1 MHQFG
6 GRKENFLWKSY
17 CVNFKCNLD
26 VFLNILMYSFWEVW
40 LMAIQILCILGSL
53 AADSVL
59 NLFCSCLSVLGVSP
73 YSRRLVHRTGCSWLL
88 NYITLVAQWKHP
100 ANDYILLM
108 FVVLFAFLYVRN
120 INIVFWRVKI
130 SLVWY
135 WGNIWNHW
143 PQQVSLR
150 IGNFLRYHFQAAELI
165 SLFKSDNFNAHRMD
179 AVTDV

>member
-1 MHQFG
+1 MYGNVHQFG

-40 LMAIQILCILGSL
+40 LMVIQILCILGSL
-53 AADSVL
+53 AVDSVL
-59 NLFCSCLSVLGVSP
+59 NLFCLCLSVLGVSP
-73 YSRRLVHRTGCSWLL
+73 YSHRLVHRTGCSWLL
-88 NYITLVAQWKHP
+88 NYNTLGAQWKHP

-130 SLVWY
+130 SLILRKHLKSLTSAGQSKNWKSFK
-135 WGNIWNHW
+135 
-143 PQQVSLR
+143 VSFSGCR
-150 IGNFLRYHFQAAELI
+150 INQPF
-165 SLFKSDNFNAHRMD
+165 
-179 AVTDV
+179 